1 MMTFVNHSWSFSLFL
16 SEKLR
21 KVPYYFINILNLETK
36 NSKILRN
43 FFFSKFCL
51 FIYYLLIVDLSRCL
65 IELLLSV
72 ILSRAKRRKWK
83 MNFYFLKKSSF
94 PAKVSRKVEICF
106 FSAGHQILRKSRDR
120 PFFAQNLES
129 SCFLFVALSWL
140 FIYLF
145 FDKNVSD
152 GKTIQL
158 TPLVQQHQQKLLKDA
173 EGDLT
178 RQNLFG

>member
-1 MMTFVNHSWSFSLFL
+1 MLPSNDVAIRFLLIIYGPFRYFWAKKITKSTVLFHKYTK
-16 SEKLR
+16 SRNKKLENFA
-21 KVPYYFINILNLETK
+21 K
-36 NSKILRN
+36 

-120 PFFAQNLES
+120 PFFCSKSGIQ
-129 SCFLFVALSWL
+129 
-140 FIYLF
+140 LF
-145 FDKNVSD
+145 FVCCFMMIVYIS
-152 GKTIQL
+152 I
-158 TPLVQQHQQKLLKDA
+158 
-173 EGDLT
+173 
-178 RQNLFG
+178 FW

>member
-1 MMTFVNHSWSFSLFL
+1 MVLFVIF
-16 SEKLR
+16 ERKKLR

-106 FSAGHQILRKSRDR
+106 FSAGHQILRKSHHR
-120 PFFAQNLES
+120 N
-129 SCFLFVALSWL
+129 
-140 FIYLF
+140 
-145 FDKNVSD
+145 
-152 GKTIQL
+152 
-158 TPLVQQHQQKLLKDA
+158 HLLKIWNPAVFCLLLYDDCLYIYFLIKMFQT
-173 EGDLT
+173 EK
-178 RQNLFG
+178 QSN